1 MDAFTA
7 QIERSGA
14 FRGACGIIAKLSET
28 PSMDDPKPDNADQ
41 ETLGM
46 TSPPG
51 EDRTASGFSFDGRA
65 TQDRLSPRISSF
77 VKGELLAGRFRIA
90 RFVARG
96 GMGEVYEAEDTELN
110 EQVALKTIR
119 FEMAEQDRSA
129 ERFKREIQLAR
140 KVTHLNVCRTFDVF
154 RHIETH
160 ADGRTTETM
169 FVSMEVL
176 AGETLGER
184 IRRAGKMTEAEALPL
199 VEQMAGG
206 LDAAHRVGVVHRD
219 FKSSNVILVPSEH
232 SPSGVR
238 AVITDFGLA
247 HGLVP
252 SGISLTG
259 SQEMV
264 GTPAYMAPEQLNG
277 GAITPATDIYAL
289 GVVMFEML
297 TGAVPFNAD
306 NPIST
311 ALKRLSEPAPSPR
324 VHVPSLDL
332 GWESGILRCLE
343 REPAERF
350 ARTDELIRVLKGD
363 EVLLPRRPTRSA
375 NDKSRIYLTAAAA
388 MLLILCA
395 FGYAGYKHDFWRA
408 QQTTNLTPV
417 AEKARTSV
425 AILGFQNLSGQESA
439 KVLGEMLADS
449 LWSQLDTDQIRF
461 IQPSRVDEMRQ
472 SLGIRDVS
480 EALNKEQVGQIGKYL
495 GSDILVTGSYRVSGT
510 PGQSTIDWN
519 IHLLRAADDKSIGS
533 IPTSGKESDLN
544 EMAVRAGKLIRTKLG
559 VELSAQEES
568 RLDASFSTNSDALKY
583 FSEAREKLRN
593 FDILGATKLLQR
605 SIEADPSFA
614 QAHSALAEAWSHLG
628 YDSKAQEEA
637 KKALD
642 LSEKMSTEARGL
654 ISGRYYEMTRDWPK
668 AMEQYS
674 SLWTLF
680 SDSPEYGL
688 LLARSQIG
696 GGKSPAALVT
706 LNQLRKHD
714 LAAGMLAQTDLL
726 EAEAHQFL
734 SDYTE
739 QLATSTA
746 AAEKAKTSGS
756 TLLLARA
763 RILQC
768 SALMGFGKYN
778 EAIPLC
784 EEAAKLNGDSGDQ
797 LGVARA
803 TNQTG
808 YAYYSQGNLKEAKPR
823 YEQAMAIS
831 ETIGDKLDEAGAL
844 NNLANIEDDLGNRA
858 AAKKAYEDS
867 IRVAQERGDQ
877 NGLVLAQQN
886 LGGMLFRSGDP
897 VAGNKMFAQSIK
909 LAHEIGDKRTEAR
922 ALNNLCMLSLATG
935 DPGRASKSC
944 EDSLRLRREFD
955 DKGDQA
961 RSLDN
966 LGDVLLAQGNVAG
979 AKQSYEQ
986 ALQFQQS
993 LGQKADAAYS
1003 QISLAG
1009 LALEEK
1015 RPEDAKKL
1023 AQEAVTEL
1031 ASEKDVGG
1039 EAQARGTLALALLD
1053 SGDRAGAGTQIE
1065 QATTLA
1071 QQANDR
1077 NLKLMIAIAKARI
1090 DAASGKNEDALK
1102 GLASIEK
1109 EAHAAGLVAIE
1120 FEARL
1125 ALGEVERK
1133 AGQTAKARVTL
1144 DVLAKEAKAKGF
1156 NLIAAKA
1163 AGPAK

>member
-1 MDAFTA
+1 MAD
-7 QIERSGA
+7 R
-14 FRGACGIIAKLSET
+14 
-28 PSMDDPKPDNADQ
+28 KPDNPDQ
-41 ETLGM
+41 ETLGAI
-46 TSPPG
+46 SPPG
-51 EDRTASGFSFDGRA
+51 EDRTASGFSFDARA

-77 VKGELLAGRFRIA
+77 AKGELLAGRFRIV

-110 EQVALKTIR
+110 ERVALKTIR
-119 FEMAEQDRSA
+119 FEFAEEDRSA
-129 ERFKREIQLAR
+129 ERFKRE
-140 KVTHLNVCRTFDVF
+140 THLNVCRTFDVF

-169 FVSMEVL
+169 FVSMELL
-176 AGETLGER
+176 AGETLRDR
-184 IRRAGKMTEAEALPL
+184 IRRGGKMTESEALPL
-199 VEQMAGG
+199 VEQMAAG

-219 FKSSNVILVPSEH
+219 FKSSNVILVPSEY
-232 SPSGVR
+232 SPGGVR

-252 SGISLTG
+252 SGLSLTG

-264 GTPAYMAPEQLNG
+264 GTPAYMAPEQLKG

-297 TGAVPFNAD
+297 TGEVPFNAD
-306 NPIST
+306 NPLST

-324 VHVPSLDL
+324 VHVPSVDS

-343 REPAERF
+343 REPSERF
-350 ARTDELIRVLKGD
+350 ARTDELIKVLKGD
-363 EVLLPRRPTRSA
+363 EVLLPKRPPRKGSA
-375 NDKSRIYLTAAAA
+375 NDKRKINLAAA
-388 MLLILCA
+388 IGVIFVLCA
-395 FGYAGYKHDFWRA
+395 LGYAAYKNDFWLA
-408 QQTTNLTPV
+408 QQSRKVTPA
-417 AEKARTSV
+417 AEKERTSV

-439 KVLGEMLADS
+439 NVLGEMLADS

-461 IQPSRVDEMRQ
+461 IQPSRVDEMKQ
-472 SLGIRDVS
+472 SLGIHDIS
-480 EALNKEQVGQIGKYL
+480 ESLNKEQVGKIAKYL

-510 PGQSTIDWN
+510 LDQSIVDWN
-519 IHLLRAADDKSIGS
+519 IHLIRTADDESIGS

-544 EMAVRAGKLIRTKLG
+544 AMAVRAGTLIRGKLG
-559 VELSAQEES
+559 IELSAQEES
-568 RLDASFSTNSDALKY
+568 RLDASFSTNGDALKY
-583 FSEAREKLRN
+583 FSEAREKFRN
-593 FDILGATKLLQR
+593 FDILGATKLLQK
-605 SIEADPSFA
+605 SIVADPSFA

-637 KKALD
+637 KKAFD
-642 LSEKMSTEARGL
+642 LSDRMSTEARGL

-668 AMEQYS
+668 AIEQYS

-680 SDSPEYGL
+680 RDNPEYGL

-696 GGKSPAALVT
+696 AGKSPAALVT
-706 LNQLRKHD
+706 LNQLRKRD
-714 LAAGMLAQTDLL
+714 LPAGMQAQTDLS

-734 SDYTE
+734 SNYKE
-739 QLATSTA
+739 QLATSTT
-746 AAEKAKTSGS
+746 AAEKAKALGS

-763 RILQC
+763 RVLQC
-768 SALMGFGKYN
+768 SALMGFGKYAD
-778 EAIPLC
+778 AIPLC
-784 EEAAKLNGDSGDQ
+784 EEAVKLNGDSGDQ

-808 YAYYSQGNLKEAKPR
+808 YAYYSQGNLEEAQPR
-823 YEQAMAIS
+823 YEQAVAIS
-831 ETIGDKLDEAGAL
+831 QTIGDKLDEAGAL
-844 NNLANIEDDLGNRA
+844 NNIANIEDDRGNHEA
-858 AAKKAYEDS
+858 ARKAYEES
-867 IRVAQERGDQ
+867 IRVAKERGDQ

-886 LGGMLFRSGDP
+886 LGGVLFRSGDS

-935 DPGRASKSC
+935 DLARANKSC

-966 LGDVLLAQGNVAG
+966 LGDVLLAEGNVAG
-979 AKQSYEQ
+979 ARQSFEQ

-993 LGQKADAAYS
+993 LGQKSDAAYS
-1003 QISLAG
+1003 QISLAA

-1015 RPEDAKKL
+1015 KPEDAKKL
-1023 AQEAVTEL
+1023 VQEAVTEL
-1031 ASEKDVGG
+1031 AGEKDVGG
-1039 EAQARGTLALALLD
+1039 EAQGRGTLALVLLD
-1053 SGDRAGAGTQIE
+1053 LGDIAGAGTQIE
-1065 QATTLA
+1065 QATILA

-1077 NLKLMIAIAKARI
+1077 NLKLMTAIAKARV
-1090 DAASGKNEDALK
+1090 DAASGKAEEALK
-1102 GLASIEK
+1102 GLASVEK
-1109 EAHAAGLVAIE
+1109 ESHAAGLVAIE

-1125 ALGEVERK
+1125 ALGEVEHE
-1133 AGQTAKARVTL
+1133 AGQTAKARATL
-1144 DVLAKEAKAKGF
+1144 NALAQEAKTKGF

-1163 AGPAK
+1163 GGAPK

>member
-1 MDAFTA
+1 
-7 QIERSGA
+7 
-14 FRGACGIIAKLSET
+14 
-28 PSMDDPKPDNADQ
+28 MDDPKPDNPNQ
-41 ETLGM
+41 ETLGAI
-46 TSPPG
+46 SPPG
-51 EDRTASGFSFDGRA
+51 EDRTASGFSFDARA
-65 TQDRLSPRISSF
+65 TQDRLTPRISSF
-77 VKGELLAGRFRIA
+77 VRGELLAGRFRIV

-110 EQVALKTIR
+110 ERVALKTIR
-119 FEMAEQDRSA
+119 FEFAEEDRSA

-154 RHIETH
+154 RHIDSR

-169 FVSMEVL
+169 FVSMELL
-176 AGETLGER
+176 AGETLRDR
-184 IRRAGKMTEAEALPL
+184 IRRGGKMTEAEALPL

-219 FKSSNVILVPSEH
+219 FKSSNVILVPSEQ
-232 SPSGVR
+232 SPGGVR

-252 SGISLTG
+252 SGLSLTG
-259 SQEMV
+259 TQEVV

-297 TGAVPFNAD
+297 TGTVPFNAD
-306 NPIST
+306 NPLTT

-324 VHVPSLDL
+324 VHVPSVDP

-343 REPAERF
+343 REPNERF
-350 ARTDELIRVLKGD
+350 ARTDELIKVLKGD
-363 EVLLPRRPTRSA
+363 EVLLPKRPSRKGSA
-375 NDKSRIYLTAAAA
+375 NDKKIIYLVAAAVV
-388 MLLILCA
+388 LLVLCA
-395 FGYAGYKHDFWRA
+395 VGYVGYKHDFWRA
-408 QQTTNLTPV
+408 PQTSKLTPA

-439 KVLGEMLADS
+439 NVLGGMLADS

-461 IQPSRVDEMRQ
+461 IQPSRVDEMKQ
-472 SLGIRDVS
+472 SLGIHDVS
-480 EALNKEQVGQIGKYL
+480 ESLNKEQGGKIARYL
-495 GSDILVTGSYRVSGT
+495 GSDVLVTGSYRVAGA

-519 IHLLRAADDKSIGS
+519 IHLIRTADDESIGS
-533 IPTSGKESDLN
+533 IPTTGKESDLN
-544 EMAVRAGKLIRTKLG
+544 GMAARAGKLIRGKLG

-593 FDILGATKLLQR
+593 FDILGATKLLQK
-605 SIEADPSFA
+605 SIDADPTFA
-614 QAHSALAEAWSHLG
+614 QAHGALAEAWSHLG

-642 LSEKMSTEARGL
+642 LSDKMSTEARGL
-654 ISGRYYEMTRDWPK
+654 ISGHYYEMTRDWPK
-668 AMEQYS
+668 AIEQYS

-696 GGKSPAALVT
+696 AGKSPAALVT
-706 LNQLRKHD
+706 LNQLRKRE
-714 LAAGMLAQTDLL
+714 LPAGMQAQTDLL

-734 SDYTE
+734 SNYKE

-746 AAEKAKTSGS
+746 AAEKATALGS

-768 SALMGFGKYN
+768 SALMGFGKYAD
-778 EAIPLC
+778 AIPLC

-808 YAYYSQGNLKEAKPR
+808 YAYYSQGNLKEAQPR
-823 YEQAMAIS
+823 YEQAVAIS
-831 ETIGDKLDEAGAL
+831 QTIGDKLDEAGAL
-844 NNLANIEDDLGNRA
+844 NNIANIQDDRGNRE
-858 AAKKAYEDS
+858 AAKKAYEES
-867 IRVAQERGDQ
+867 IRVANERGDQ

-886 LGGMLFRSGDP
+886 LGGVLFRSGDS
-897 VAGNKMFAQSIK
+897 VAGNKLFAQSIK
-909 LAHEIGDKRTEAR
+909 LAREIGDKRTEAR
-922 ALNNLCMLSLATG
+922 ALNNLCMFSLAAG
-935 DPGRASKSC
+935 DLARAGKSC
-944 EDSLRLRREFD
+944 EDSLRLRKEFE

-961 RSLDN
+961 RSLTN
-966 LGDVLLAQGNVAG
+966 LGDVLLAEGNAAG

-993 LGQKADAAYS
+993 LGQKGDAAYS
-1003 QISLAG
+1003 QISLAA

-1015 RPEDAKKL
+1015 KPEDAKKL

-1039 EAQARGTLALALLD
+1039 EAQGRGTLALALLNL
-1053 SGDRAGAGTQIE
+1053 GDVAGAGTQIE

-1077 NLKLMIAIAKARI
+1077 NLKLMTAIAKARI
-1090 DAASGKNEDALK
+1090 DAASGKIDDAMK
-1102 GLASIEK
+1102 GLASVEK

-1133 AGQTAKARVTL
+1133 AGQTAKARATL
-1144 DVLAKEAKAKGF
+1144 SALAHEAKAKGF
-1156 NLIAAKA
+1156 DLIAAKA
-1163 AGPAK
+1163 GDAPK